1 MNHMMHW
8 KTYLAFAT
16 GSLLLLSLPPYAAG
30 AQNTVQQTGGSAY
43 GQPLGRS
50 SNPVPASSGG
60 IPGVPSSMPAQQ
72 APGTYRLPSQGSVW
86 GSRESSPVPTVLDAP
101 PAWAQSPLRGP
112 ASATLPP
119 FGANLFQGNFA
130 STYSESVNADYVI
143 LPGDRILVMP
153 RFDSKNMQLAKDFT
167 QILYQIAVATKVA
180 VGL

>member
-50 SNPVPASSGG
+50 SNPLPASSGG
-60 IPGVPSSMPAQQ
+60 IPGVPSSMPSQQ
-72 APGTYRLPSQGSVW
+72 APGTYRLPSQDSVW

-101 PAWAQSPLRGP
+101 PAWAQSALRGP
-112 ASATLPP
+112 AS
-119 FGANLFQGNFA
+119 GNVA
-130 STYSESVNADYVI
+130 SLWSESVSGEFCLHLFGKCERRLRHPSGRPHCGPYLGSQDV
-143 LPGDRILVMP
+143 
-153 RFDSKNMQLAKDFT
+153 
-167 QILYQIAVATKVA
+167 
-180 VGL
+180 